1 MSSGS
6 RSWLKSRRW
15 AEKEARAA
23 LDAHSQSGLSVA
35 EFADREGLDAQ
46 RLYSWRR
53 RLSPAPTTAP
63 RFIEVKGI
71 AAAADARFEI
81 ELRSGYIVRVPSAF
95 DSDALRRL
103 IAALESSGC

>member
-1 MSSGS
+1 MSSAS
-6 RSWLKSRRW
+6 RSWSKSRRW
-15 AEKEARAA
+15 SEKEARAA

-53 RLSPAPTTAP
+53 RLSSAPTRAP
-63 RFIEVKGI
+63 QFIEVKGI
-71 AAAADARFEI
+71 AADARFEI

-103 IAALESSGC
+103 IVALEGSRC